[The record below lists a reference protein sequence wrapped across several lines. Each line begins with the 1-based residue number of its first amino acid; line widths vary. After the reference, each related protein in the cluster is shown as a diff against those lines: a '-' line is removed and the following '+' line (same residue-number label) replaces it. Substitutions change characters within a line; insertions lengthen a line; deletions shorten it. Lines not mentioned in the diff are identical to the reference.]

1 MSTKIFILCPSV
13 ERLKS
18 IQHMYE
24 PYPWA
29 VPIVIE
35 KQGIELENNFWE
47 QLIGIRSIWENCE
60 MVGTMSNSCYKK
72 INLQEVNN
80 IIINRHYRPNRYHHF
95 MDSNVPIPNNNT
107 QKHPYFNQIWND
119 MLKQL
124 NLKTTT
130 ENNANYW
137 MCHPIL
143 MKKFI
148 IWYTQIMHPTIMEHP
163 YILSDAQYQDEW
175 GNHDQDQNSPM
186 MKIWGKPYFP
196 HFPFVVERLNKCFFE
211 TYYPGDVLKKNN
223 FDWKFYIDHHKFP
236 FISKSD
242 AWVHYYTYGQ
252 FCNMKCVPDGVQ
264 YDLENELV
272 RYNNKCSKIVF
283 LISHDRYAG
292 GAQTC
297 LANIE
302 RLYNDNGITTIMIY
316 KSVLDLDPNFDIV
329 RYILDTAAQQ
339 NMVPVVICNTIV
351 SYEIVEKL
359 SHTNI
364 LTYWYIHEWI
374 DDSSIVHFESYLS
387 NHHVFESRIK
397 KIFVCDSGLANMKE
411 YIPNITNSIIL
422 YNTHR
427 AEHLY
432 GSLQKYKRTIQKDPG
447 TIYLSII
454 GTVETRKNQQ
464 AFIDHVFYPLCGIFR
479 NIKLLLV
486 GRIECPLQIRP
497 GYEPEIIQT
506 GMVENALPYIHMADI
521 CISYSVNEVL
531 PMNLIESMFL
541 RKPIIST
548 NVGGISEMITD
559 QHDGFLIDMNDHT
572 KCNTIINMLLMN
584 PQMREYIG
592 KNANARFWKQFSH
605 TATADIVLDFLT
617 YR

>member
-29 VPIVIE
+29 IPIVIE

-486 GRIECPLQIRP
+486 GRIDCPLQIRP
-497 GYEPEIIQT
+497 GYEPKIIQT
-506 GMVENALPYIHMADI
+506 GMVENALPYIDMADI

-541 RKPIIST
+541 RKSIIST